1 MFLSLCFFLA
11 NEAKYNFIF
20 LLATF
25 SFYKQAVKLQ
35 IFQTE
40 NKT

>member
-1 MFLSLCFFLA
+1 MFLSLWFFLA

-25 SFYKQAVKLQ
+25 SFYKQSSK
-35 IFQTE
+35 ITDFPD
-40 NKT
+40 